1 MRVQLKRLDG
11 ILADLGEPKVIMD
24 AVADSGIQFLKT
36 NDEGD
41 CATHLGF
48 IFDDEKTARCF
59 AESQGVGVLCQ

>member
-1 MRVQLKRLDG
+1 M
-11 ILADLGEPKVIMD
+11 IMD

-48 IFDDEKTARCF
+48 IFDDENYQDALPKVRRWRFSANRQQQACVYKLG
-59 AESQGVGVLCQ
+59 AYYE